1 MGRWGRLGPHIKFG
15 GKIWGKV
22 RPSSPNKKKSLG
34 SSVTTRRKSWE
45 KVPILGPYLK
55 FRGQNLGYLSL
66 IFLEAKFGAPTRIS
80 EANFGAKPPRPPYME
95 VTPGFLYVYKVL
107 ARPTQGLFSIENVLK
122 LHAPLHCTV
131 VHDFCQKRVFII
143 CPIQML
149 PYTKL
154 YDILRI
160 SG

>member
-1 MGRWGRLGPHIKFG
+1 MGGGLDLTSSLEAKFG
-15 GKIWGKV
+15 ARSGKV
-22 RPSSPNKKKSLG
+22 HQMKKNMG

-45 KVPILGPYLK
+45 KVPILGSYLK

-66 IFLEAKFGAPTRIS
+66 IFLEANFGTPTRIS
-80 EANFGAKPPRPPYME
+80 EANFGAKPPPRPPYME
-95 VTPGFLYVYKVL
+95 VTSGLLYLYKVL